1 MPSPGYQPDSPTNSI
16 PSRDGGGQ
24 HTPTYQRDSD
34 IPDNH
39 ISEWD
44 TEDVGTYVASIGLD
58 QYRECFIDEGID
70 GEALIH
76 LDHDELRDIG
86 IKSVGHRL
94 TILKNIYHIKVAHG
108 VTIEPEHYVPVS
120 ADADENEK
128 AATQHDIQ
136 RLIGIIRRRDERILQ
151 AERDLQRMQDAFV
164 KLREEL
170 LPVWRIIKNSH
181 KSLPTPQGSTYPNA
195 PLMTPVAYPPEPS
208 VSSRGDERDRESE
221 RRELKQREREREAR
235 EREAREKEQ
244 REREQ
249 REREREQLQEQTY
262 PVNNPNLLPAPSAGK
277 GLSRKFSM
285 KKLILGTPKNASPT
299 HPTHP
304 DNVRNE
310 YEPPPTATNGVIR
323 DIRDSSAMPS
333 PTSPST
339 INHLSPNTTH
349 TSSSH
354 KPPERRPVKTAPDE
368 EPPTTGGGSQPTV
381 EIFKSFRVS
390 MDDPCYKVLPA
401 ALKRYN
407 IQADWRQYALY
418 IVHGDQERCLGLD
431 EKPLILFKQLDKEGR
446 KPMFMLRRN
455 GNFETSIGPG
465 TGLPGGSGSSIY
477 GRGQDITLPGVLPGG
492 VL

>member
-1 MPSPGYQPDSPTNSI
+1 MPSPSYQPDSPTNSI
-16 PSRDGGGQ
+16 PSRDGGQ
-24 HTPTYQRDSD
+24 HTPTYPRDSD
-34 IPDNH
+34 ISENH

-44 TEDVGTYVASIGLD
+44 TEDVGTYIASIGLD
-58 QYRECFIDEGID
+58 QYRECFIEEGID

-76 LDHDELRDIG
+76 LEHDELRDIG

-94 TILKNIYHIKVAHG
+94 TILKNIYHLKVAHG

-128 AATQHDIQ
+128 AATQNDIQ
-136 RLIGIIRRRDERILQ
+136 RLITIIRRRDERIVQ
-151 AERDLQRMQDAFV
+151 AERDLQKMQDAFV

-181 KSLPTPQGSTYPNA
+181 K
-195 PLMTPVAYPPEPS
+195 
-208 VSSRGDERDRESE
+208 
-221 RRELKQREREREAR
+221 
-235 EREAREKEQ
+235 EAREKEQ
-244 REREQ
+244 RERE
-249 REREREQLQEQTY
+249 RE
-262 PVNNPNLLPAPSAGK
+262 S
-277 GLSRKFSM
+277 LSRKFSM

-304 DNVRNE
+304 DTVRNE
-310 YEPPPTATNGVIR
+310 YEPPPTATNGAIR

-354 KPPERRPVKTAPDE
+354 KPPERRSAKTSTDE
-368 EPPTTGGGSQPTV
+368 EPPNTAGGSQPTV